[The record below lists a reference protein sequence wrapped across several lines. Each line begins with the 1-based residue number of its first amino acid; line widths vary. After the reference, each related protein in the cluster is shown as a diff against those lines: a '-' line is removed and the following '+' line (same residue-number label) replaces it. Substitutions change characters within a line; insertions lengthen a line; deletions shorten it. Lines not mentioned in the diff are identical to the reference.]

1 MYIKMLNFLDILGD
15 EGKIE
20 KHIILLFKLMNGIKE
35 TSFKNNEEEWNKKC
49 EELCQ
54 KIFDKKIKP
63 KVATDSEDTT
73 NANRQ
78 KVEKRIK
85 DIFVP
90 KFKEVFRKPI
100 CFDFVWEVGK
110 ITSTDGTLVDGTSG
124 DGTMTEKETVTM
136 DVSGKSIGQLQDLL
150 KTQLTEAQRR
160 LCEDRLRELFSSMP
174 GEFTDT
180 QKEKMKD
187 LMDTMY
193 KNRKFDDK
201 IKKIRDNIGE
211 FIDIT
216 CLNKSES
223 DPKPFENQLINIE
236 TFLRSLR
243 KFELLIR
250 SGKKYSPPK
259 KENIES
265 IKNKE
270 VGKKVQ
276 DLETIKEPN
285 IKSTEILKEMNNE
298 PEYKAFKELAH
309 KNKSVFD
316 ELIGS
321 KNIVNGEV
329 LYQTFSGLPNTIST
343 NNVTSFVPTSSN
355 TPNIQKMNTNFS
367 TTKIQILREL
377 CDILC
382 TSADGFKNYM
392 TDKDSL
398 EKSRLLKPDLIKDLI
413 YFISSD
419 LSVEDKINVF
429 LNIMAS
435 QGSVINLNSLP
446 ALEWMKTTINSRD
459 PVKTKTQYEALM
471 KSYIGTKPSMNIK
484 MEADQDFKQNYEV
497 LYRDFF
503 YGILKG
509 DPEYG
514 YTPQFSRDGIL
525 PTANINI

>member
-1 MYIKMLNFLDILGD
+1 MYIKMLKFLDILGD
-15 EGKIE
+15 EGKIK
-20 KHIILLFKLMNGIKE
+20 KHIILLFKLMNGIKVTNNYNGKE
-35 TSFKNNEEEWNKKC
+35 WTKNCK
-49 EELCQ
+49 ELCR
-54 KIFDKKIKP
+54 KIFEKKIKP
-63 KVATDSEDTT
+63 KVVADSKDT
-73 NANRQ
+73 NEANIAIV
-78 KVEKRIK
+78 KKRIK
-85 DIFVP
+85 EIFNP
-90 KFKEVFRKPI
+90 EFENIFSEKI
-100 CFDFVWEVGK
+100 CLDFIFEVGE
-110 ITSTDGTLVDGTSG
+110 IEPTDGTSG
-124 DGTMTEKETVTM
+124 DGIMTEKATVTM

-250 SGKKYSPPK
+250 SGKKYTPPK
-259 KENIES
+259 KEKIES

-276 DLETIKEPN
+276 ELETIKEPN

-514 YTPQFSRDGIL
+514 YTPQFSKDGIL